1 MPRQKSQTETELFP
15 ITDSLLKKL
24 AGKAAY
30 ERGVAYF
37 NEGAVQEI
45 CIKGS
50 RILAEV
56 QGTDIYHVTLSHN
69 QRELTG
75 ACDCPASDGVDFC
88 KHCVAVALMRADQLI
103 HENESQNQ
111 SVKKISEPE
120 KRKAILREY
129 FDAVDKQ
136 ALIEQLIDM
145 IETDKQLRKEWQ
157 LKVQK
162 SRPISTSELRKL
174 INASIPL
181 NKHLYRSGE
190 VSRYF
195 ESVDSVVDFLV
206 EKLDPADKQTLPLV
220 EYTLGRIMQ
229 ALETVDD
236 SGGYRMESQERLN
249 DLLIS
254 ALQKTEFTPEVLA
267 QTIFDL
273 WEKPYSDL
281 LPAIP
286 EDFSHLFNKPAKDR
300 FLELV
305 KIAWENSP
313 AIKQDEWDFGGFN
326 YQRTK
331 FESVLLNEAYA
342 KKDFDRIL
350 QIKTKYANT
359 IQDYL
364 NIVDICLDF
373 NKTTIAR
380 EWLEKARAT
389 KNKPYFSPN
398 AIVSAEVSILLQ
410 EKRPEDAIGILW
422 GRYQKVPELGLLD
435 YINQIAKTFKPV
447 KNWNQDAIEFH
458 RSQLGGQKHDY
469 ERLRH
474 TNFLVSLLIDHKE
487 YQEALSI
494 CQANPVDA
502 ELLLAVA
509 ENFKQHPDIAIPLV
523 YRVIN
528 ATLKKANLDNR
539 DYRYVVELF
548 HHIHR
553 YTMAAKQPEMFNKL
567 LAEIR
572 TAYKVKR
579 NLMAYLLEAFGS

>member
-1 MPRQKSQTETELFP
+1 MPRQKSLTETELFP

-37 NEGAVQEI
+37 NEGAVQDI
-45 CIKGS
+45 CVKGS

-56 QGTDIYHVTLSHN
+56 QGMDIYHVTLHHN

-88 KHCVAVALMRADQLI
+88 KHCVAVALTRADQLG
-103 HENESQNQ
+103 HENELQNQ
-111 SVKKISEPE
+111 PAKKISEPE

-136 ALIEQLIDM
+136 ALIEQLIDI

-206 EKLDPADKQTLPLV
+206 EKVDPADKQTLPLV
-220 EYTLGRIMQ
+220 EYTLGRLMQ

-249 DLLIS
+249 NLLMS
-254 ALQKTEFTPEVLA
+254 ALQKTEFTPEVFA

-305 KIAWENSP
+305 QIAWENSP
-313 AIKQDEWDFGGFN
+313 AIKQDEWDFDGFN

-331 FESVLLNEAYA
+331 FESVLLAEAYA

-350 QIKTKYANT
+350 QIKTKFANGMR
-359 IQDYL
+359 DYL
-364 NIVDICLDF
+364 KIVDICVDF
-373 NKTTIAR
+373 NKTAIAR

-389 KNKPYFSPN
+389 KNKPHFSPN
-398 AIVSAEVSILLQ
+398 AVASAEVNVLLQ

-422 GRYQKVPELGLLD
+422 SRYQKAPESGLLE
-435 YINQIAKTFKPV
+435 YINQIANPLKPA
-447 KNWNQDAIEFH
+447 KNWDEAAIEFH
-458 RSQLGGQKHDY
+458 RNQLAGKTREFEKLTHANQ
-469 ERLRH
+469 LVLLFMRH
-474 TNFLVSLLIDHKE
+474 KK
-487 YQEALSI
+487 YAEALAV
-494 CQANPVDA
+494 CQANQVYA
-502 ELLLAVA
+502 NLLLELA
-509 ENFKQHPDIAIPLV
+509 ECFKTQPDISVPLV
-523 YRVIN
+523 YRVVN
-528 ATLKKANLDNR
+528 AILTKPNLGNR
-539 DYRYVVELF
+539 DYRHVVELF
-548 HHIHR
+548 GRIHN
-553 YTMAAKQPEMFNKL
+553 YANLAKKPEIFNKL
-567 LAEIR
+567 LTEIR
-572 TAYKVKR
+572 TSYKVKR
-579 NLMAYLLEAFGS
+579 NLMAYLQEAFGS